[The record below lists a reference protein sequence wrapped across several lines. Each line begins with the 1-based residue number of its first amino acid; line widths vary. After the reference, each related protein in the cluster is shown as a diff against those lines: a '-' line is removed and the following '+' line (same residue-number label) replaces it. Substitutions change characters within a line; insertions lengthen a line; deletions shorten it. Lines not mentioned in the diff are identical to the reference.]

1 MIPLILLLMAVASVD
16 AEPVRVGSKSFTESV
31 ILGEI
36 VARLAQD
43 AGPNFGPGLL
53 AALGEMHRRRKSP
66 IVARGRLTVIGG
78 EFAKAGPILSQSL
91 GPLLSDT

>member
-36 VARLAQD
+36 VARLARDTGVQSEHQREFGGTRRCRPALRGF
-43 AGPNFGPGLL
+43 AGATL
-53 AALGEMHRRRKSP
+53 
-66 IVARGRLTVIGG
+66 
-78 EFAKAGPILSQSL
+78 
-91 GPLLSDT
+91 